1 METFAYSKAMN
12 NQSSRFPFLRSASS
26 AATAAA
32 LALALSALTA
42 PSARAQ
48 GQAQSG
54 GDRIPV
60 TLSDPSRPAHV
71 KVSLVNGGIT
81 VKAYDGKQ
89 VIVDARTRNRE
100 NSRDEGGPKR
110 LAISSTGLTIEEE
123 NNEVSIN
130 TESYARTIDLTISV
144 PVHTSLK
151 LRAINDGDI
160 VVTGVDGEIDVD
172 DINATLD
179 LKDVSG
185 SLLPH
190 PLHAHLPP
198 TFLPVTPHN

>member
-81 VKAYDGKQ
+81 VKAYDGKE
-89 VIVDARTRNRE
+89 VVVEAHVRNRE
-100 NSRDEGGPKR
+100 NSRNEGGPKR
-110 LAISSTGLTIEEE
+110 LAISTTVLTIEEE

-130 TESYARTIDLTISV
+130 TEPYMRPIEVTISV
-144 PVHTSLK
+144 PTHTSLK
-151 LRAINDGDI
+151 LRAVNDGDI
-160 VVTGVDGEIDVD
+160 VVTCVDGALDVD
-172 DINATLD
+172 DIT
-179 LKDVSG
+179 G
-185 SLLPH
+185 SLTLS
-190 PLHAHLPP
+190 
-198 TFLPVTPHN
+198 